1 MTMSGLLRWKRA
13 AELEPGDAVRIFN
26 TGGPTVPPRLEI
38 LIVTAVHRSTE
49 PDGRAL
55 TVSIEWANGAPTI
68 LPVGVVVDVLDGF
81 LAPET

>member
-1 MTMSGLLRWKRA
+1 MSK
-13 AELEPGDAVRIFN
+13 VRI
-26 TGGPTVPPRLEI
+26 I
-38 LIVTAVHRSTE
+38 YSTE

>member
-1 MTMSGLLRWKRA
+1 MSGLLRWKRA

-26 TGGPTVPPRLEI
+26 TGGPTAPPRLEI
-38 LIVTAVHRSTE
+38 LIVAAVHRSTE

-55 TVSIEWANGAPTI
+55 TVSIEWANGIPTI